1 MAGMRTT
8 RSGRARPQGGG
19 FETAVWYLMRVSG
32 LALFV
37 LALSHFSIMHFLSD
51 PANQNAAWVTD
62 RWGSLL
68 WRTVDWL
75 MLTMV
80 VFHSFMG
87 VRTVLQ
93 DYVKGG
99 ARLLLTSILY
109 VLAILLF
116 LMGTLAVATLQFPV
130 K

>member
-1 MAGMRTT
+1 MSGIRTT
-8 RSGRARPQGGG
+8 RSGRARPQGSG

-37 LALSHFSIMHFLSD
+37 LALSHFSITHFLSD
-51 PANQNAAWVTD
+51 PAAQSSGWVAE

-68 WRTVDWL
+68 WKTIDWL

-80 VFHSFMG
+80 VFHAFMG

-99 ARLLLTSILY
+99 PRLLLTSLLY
-109 VLAILLF
+109 VLGILLF
-116 LMGTLAVATLQFPV
+116 LMGSIAVATLDFPV

>member
-1 MAGMRTT
+1 MAGIRTT
-8 RSGRARPQGGG
+8 RAGRARPQGSG

-37 LALSHFSIMHFLSD
+37 LALSHFSITHFLSD
-51 PANQNAAWVTD
+51 PANQNDQWVTE
-62 RWGSLL
+62 RWGSLV
-68 WRTVDWL
+68 WKTIDWL

-99 ARLLLTSILY
+99 PRLLLTGVLY
-109 VLAILLF
+109 VTGILLF
-116 LMGTLAVATLQFPV
+116 LMGSIAVATLNLPTP
-130 K
+130 